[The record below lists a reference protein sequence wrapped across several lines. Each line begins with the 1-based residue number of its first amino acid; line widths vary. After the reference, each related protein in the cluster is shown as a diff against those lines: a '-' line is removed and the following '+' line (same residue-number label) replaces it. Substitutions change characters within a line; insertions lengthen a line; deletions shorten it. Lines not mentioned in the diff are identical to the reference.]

1 MARQTLSHYP
11 TRPSDLDLMRQ
22 VANLPPGSL
31 TTWPLET
38 GRPGNAAERRME
50 GRRIGEQERPGPYS
64 RHTAAPPTPRPSSA
78 AGYASA
84 WPVLKRWG
92 SRGTMAR
99 APRLGRARARRHDQD
114 QKRIPRW
121 QSTRT
126 ISTCSG
132 GGASARSEAAAPWRL
147 PVIRPTGRC
156 STSAPA
162 SGACGRPTTAGRSGA
177 TSPTASSPRRRSA
190 PSASQSRTPTLST
203 WARERAASGPTWAR
217 ATASTRRPT
226 AARRGPTSACA
237 RAARSAPCECT
248 QRTRTSSTW
257 RRWATP
263 SGRTSSAASSGR
275 RTAATPGSGCSSSA
289 KTPAR
294 STSAWT
300 RATPACSTPPS
311 GRCAGCRG
319 CCRAAARTAGCSS
332 RRTAATPG
340 RS

>member
-1 MARQTLSHYP
+1 MHLPHCPPRPAPRPVFPSH
-11 TRPSDLDLMRQ
+11 
-22 VANLPPGSL
+22 G
-31 TTWPLET
+31 
-38 GRPGNAAERRME
+38 
-50 GRRIGEQERPGPYS
+50 GRRPHRG
-64 RHTAAPPTPRPSSA
+64 PSST

-114 QKRIPRW
+114 QKGFRDGSRHGSFRRAQVAVHRPVQR
-121 QSTRT
+121 
-126 ISTCSG
+126 
-132 GGASARSEAAAPWRL
+132 AAAPSRS

-162 SGACGRPTTAGRSGA
+162 SAACGRPTTAARSGA
-177 TSPTASSPRRRSA
+177 TSPTASSPRPRSA
-190 PSASQSRTPTLST
+190 PSASPSRTRTSST

-226 AARRGPTSACA
+226 AAGRGPTSACA
-237 RAARSAPCECT
+237 RAARSAPCGCT
-248 QRTRTSSTW
+248 RRTRTSSTW

-289 KTPAR
+289 KTPGR

-300 RATPACSTPPS
+300 RATPECSTPPS

-319 CCRAAARTAGCSS
+319 CCRAAARTAACSS
-332 RRTAATPG
+332 RPTAATRG